1 MGQEKICAER
11 GLGNLFS
18 LICIREI
25 GGRLAIVGKLLLEFL
40 AGEENAALDGAEG
53 EIHMLGDFVVFVAG
67 DVHRERHLIG
77 VFKRIYYRR
86 DFF

>member
-1 MGQEKICAER
+1 MAAAG
-11 GLGNLFS
+11 
-18 LICIREI
+18 
-25 GGRLAIVGKLLLEFL
+25 LAIVDEAFPEFF
-40 AGEENAALDGAEG
+40 AGEEDAALDGAERQASVF
-53 EIHMLGDFVVFVAG
+53 GDFGIFIAG